1 MWMMCVVK
9 VMITDQI
16 WKKGKFQG
24 VQRKLLDINPQ
35 ALFTPCGSHTLNLIL
50 CDMANNSEKTR
61 NFFGIIQ
68 RIYTILAKFTKR
80 WEILQK
86 NVKVYNPKSMSA
98 THLESRVESVKAIQ
112 LQISDFRKALLEVL
126 MLIMIL

>member
-1 MWMMCVVK
+1 
-9 VMITDQI
+9 
-16 WKKGKFQG
+16 
-24 VQRKLLDINPQ
+24 
-35 ALFTPCGSHTLNLIL
+35 
-50 CDMANNSEKTR
+50 MANNSEKTR